1 MIKLFDVFSIIFLEL
16 QNADLY
22 HLQHSCALSYNTN
35 TSIRSENFYAKVL
48 KCFHNLPWLKNPI
61 NIAVPPMGL
70 QNPSAPTVPSPT
82 PSLGSLCSVQWLA
95 ESICLC
101 ICQALAEPLRRQ
113 SYQAPVSKHFLASID
128 AGEDMEKEEHSSIAA
143 GIKSLYNHSGNQYG
157 SSSENWT

>member
-70 QNPSAPTVPSPT
+70 KNPSAPSVPSPT
-82 PSLGSLCSVQWLA
+82 PVSGTPRSVQWLA
-95 ESICLC
+95 VSILLC

-113 SYQAPVSKHFLASID
+113 PYQTLVSKHFPASTIR
-128 AGEDMEKEEHSSIAA
+128 
-143 GIKSLYNHSGNQYG
+143 
-157 SSSENWT
+157 SEFGDYIWDG